1 MNASKFKSMNAKN
14 ASYFEFDAFE
24 IVSDFVLRISSLLPD
39 GSFTCFR
46 EYTVYCFTQLL
57 DAIRL
62 GDNAFEIVVR
72 IIGHHCVVRITARND
87 CPNMRVYLKQF
98 LHFLF

>member
-1 MNASKFKSMNAKN
+1 MVVHKYSKH
-14 ASYFEFDAFE
+14 
-24 IVSDFVLRISSLLPD
+24 VSSLLSD

-46 EYTVYCFTQLL
+46 EYTVYCFTQFL